1 MAAVRVDA
9 ERSGIAAEVF
19 ARETG
24 AVLDVEAGA
33 LVVLQARRGTVQ
45 ARPGVVANELRLIGG
60 TEDRSRGRVAKD
72 VVIRLPHG
80 ARLTSHQPQ
89 TTHDDHQRSD
99 LTQTQ
104 HCFSCW
110 RPAITGVSSSDAAAC
125 L

>member
-1 MAAVRVDA
+1 MSAVGVDA

-60 TEDRSRGRVAKD
+60 TEDRSLGRVAKH

-104 HCFSCW
+104 HCFCCW
-110 RPAITGVSSSDAAAC
+110 PAITGVSSSDAAAC